1 MTKYSSNY
9 HQSSAFIEMF
19 KTGNIG
25 MLLFSC
31 VGFIFLHSMEVS
43 GIMNHGRLDK
53 ISLDSLFTRMNSYE
67 ENHKN
72 PKTQSML
79 NISDTHMKG
88 YKDVNMFDTAYINT
102 KNKNHKMWLIKTV
115 KKILKAEAKER
126 FEKSVKKNRQ
136 GKLMRDFVFLTKLF

>member
-1 MTKYSSNY
+1 MTKYSSKN
-9 HQSSAFIEMF
+9 HQLSSFIDMF
-19 KTGNIG
+19 KTENIG
-25 MLLFSC
+25 MLLISC